1 MNPFNQPYGGY
12 GQATL
17 ASPSSHLCKFLK
29 KPVIFVIGLFSVVAA
44 ILMVITGLVVS
55 DNFSTTFFKLMNDM
69 TAQEKVA
76 VATMNSLMSTYIIVM
91 ISIIAALIL
100 LEAIPYLCMYFRSRS
115 GKKPTGS
122 VTVLQVVSIIQ
133 LVGACFLVL
142 LIFPYILNIA
152 SPSSFSNAVYN
163 VGMGNTILI
172 LSVEIVAAIG
182 VALNLIYAINKIRL
196 AFSAKAILQDRATKL
211 KGAGYIG
218 VINIITGVYQGIVSI
233 FSIISLIVGTSIQKK
248 ILGFESNAEIQS
260 VINDTTG
267 YIYATQ
273 ILSCISAVIFFVIM
287 ISKAVAAFGAK
298 RHMNSFIE
306 SYPQSPTDYY
316 NDGYSNYDNNSFNP
330 YQYGYTN
337 TNTNTNSTTNANPYA
352 GNPFG
357 GNDTNYGNPY
367 TSQNGYN
374 GGQNGG
380 NY

>member
-1 MNPFNQPYGGY
+1 
-12 GQATL
+12 
-17 ASPSSHLCKFLK
+17 
-29 KPVIFVIGLFSVVAA
+29 
-44 ILMVITGLVVS
+44 
-55 DNFSTTFFKLMNDM
+55 
-69 TAQEKVA
+69 
-76 VATMNSLMSTYIIVM
+76 
-91 ISIIAALIL
+91 
-100 LEAIPYLCMYFRSRS
+100 
-115 GKKPTGS
+115 
-122 VTVLQVVSIIQ
+122 
-133 LVGACFLVL
+133 
-142 LIFPYILNIA
+142 
-152 SPSSFSNAVYN
+152 
-163 VGMGNTILI
+163 MGNTILI
-172 LSVEIVAAIG
+172 ISVEIVSAI
-182 VALNLIYAINKIRL
+182 VVELNLIYAINKIRL

-233 FSIISLIVGTSIQKK
+233 FSIISLIAGTSIQKN

-357 GNDTNYGNPY
+357 GSDTNYGSPC
-367 TSQNGYN
+367 SEQNSNDGN
-374 GGQNGG
+374 SGGQDGG